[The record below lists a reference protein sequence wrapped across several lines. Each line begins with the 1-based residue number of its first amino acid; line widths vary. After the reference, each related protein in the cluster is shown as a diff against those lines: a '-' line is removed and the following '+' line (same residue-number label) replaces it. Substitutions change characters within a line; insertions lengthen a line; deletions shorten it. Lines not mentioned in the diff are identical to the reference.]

1 MLFVSFGNKL
11 IVMSLRILDT
21 PPLSPVRELRE
32 DELPKTPTTPE
43 EEKARVKEEPNS
55 GYRFR
60 PPGEH
65 PVGDDPERPL
75 TRSDVASML
84 HEAYEHA
91 FGGMRMLLDLTEEK
105 MRITDSSTPAPTP
118 SSSIPVVDSMT
129 GVPSMPPI
137 FVEREDPEHE
147 GEEKE
152 SEGDEEKAL
161 HELDSPDDFLE
172 VIETVKAKMT
182 NADHQAEMLSQ
193 YAFAML
199 YVAMK
204 QGYRDPGFSAM
215 EPQAVFR
222 YVYED
227 WGEPEG
233 GRQRFERFLRN
244 VVGLAMHRDA
254 VVVDDAKDDDPIVAL
269 SDIRVERPPDEA
281 KEDLPVSGGPWEDA
295 EEARADEGDEGDD
308 VPDEAPA
315 AAEPPPVEPPPTQTR
330 AVPGLVP
337 PPVPRFDSRG
347 RRGRRTA
354 LRIGDGGDWHQRA
367 ITRASALTKTLQ
379 DLLRRGQ
386 IDSSQYDGQP
396 ITPEQWNNPS
406 TVSGAYLKGVI
417 RRDRATEYQAH
428 RRSQIRKRV
437 YGDDDVATRSS
448 KRTRQESTDNVT
460 YIGGR
465 GVLFDA
471 PVFDEITTRDEFV
484 DTFGKRKKPS
494 LGEDGFLNSSLR
506 KLFELRTAK
515 TILPPGIS
523 ATDIKTIT
531 DTVAT
536 ACAWCLLYFSN
547 PLHADRLV
555 RGLSAVV
562 FEMTYEDVVEL
573 LQNNPFLIPD
583 SQRALFEEPT
593 FSLRALR
600 QARGKKNRK
609 THGNIN
615 HFDPDVV
622 KLAYMIV
629 NGFIQLVIFD
639 KIGELF
645 AGMDEQKPAILT
657 RAFLNDDLPKTRTLL
672 NNFSF
677 DDTEIDRIKQE
688 IPTTVNENIS
698 QFIAQ
703 SHSKVAMGE
712 GDGEER
718 DGGLPV
724 V

>member
-1 MLFVSFGNKL
+1 MSSHFGFVH
-11 IVMSLRILDT
+11 T
-21 PPLSPVRELRE
+21 PPPSPERELGVP
-32 DELPKTPTTPE
+32 LTPTTPE
-43 EEKARVKEEPNS
+43 EEKKHAGEEPEVVYHFSFNNAS
-55 GYRFR
+55 PAR
-60 PPGEH
+60 
-65 PVGDDPERPL
+65 GDDSLARGSPEEPM
-75 TRSDVASML
+75 TRGDVASML
-84 HEAYEHA
+84 KQAYEHA
-91 FGGMRMLLDLTEEK
+91 FGGMRMLLDHTEEK
-105 MRITDSSTPAPTP
+105 MRITNTSTPAPT
-118 SSSIPVVDSMT
+118 SIPVVDSMT

-244 VVGLAMHRDA
+244 VVGLAVRHDA

-269 SDIRVERPPDEA
+269 SDIRVERPPDEQ

-295 EEARADEGDEGDD
+295 EEARSDEGDEGDD
-308 VPDEAPA
+308 APDETPSVV
-315 AAEPPPVEPPPTQTR
+315 EPPPVEPPPTQTR

-337 PPVPRFDSRG
+337 PPVPRFDARG

-406 TVSGAYLKGVI
+406 IVSGAYLKGVI

-428 RRSQIRKRV
+428 RRAQIRKRA
-437 YGDDDVATRSS
+437 YGGEDITTRSS
-448 KRTRQESTDNVT
+448 KRTRQEATENVT
-460 YIGGR
+460 YVGGR

-471 PVFDEITTRDEFV
+471 PVFDDITTRDEFV

-506 KLFELRTAK
+506 KLFELRSAK
-515 TILPPGIS
+515 TVLPPSIS

-645 AGMDEQKPAILT
+645 AGIDEHTKPAILT
-657 RAFLNDDLPKTRTLL
+657 HAFLNDDLPKTRTLL

-677 DDTEIDRIKQE
+677 NDTEIDRIKQE

-703 SHSKVAMGE
+703 SHSKVATGE

>member
-1 MLFVSFGNKL
+1 MTRGDAAVML
-11 IVMSLRILDT
+11 R
-21 PPLSPVRELRE
+21 
-32 DELPKTPTTPE
+32 
-43 EEKARVKEEPNS
+43 
-55 GYRFR
+55 
-60 PPGEH
+60 
-65 PVGDDPERPL
+65 
-75 TRSDVASML
+75 
-84 HEAYEHA
+84 EAYEHA

-105 MRITDSSTPAPTP
+105 MRITDSSARAPT
-118 SSSIPVVDSMT
+118 SSIPVVDSVT
-129 GVPSMPPI
+129 GVPSLPI
-137 FVEREDPEHE
+137 VIERGEDPEHKEEME
-147 GEEKE
+147 G
-152 SEGDEEKAL
+152 EGDEEKEL
-161 HELDSPDDFLE
+161 HEIDSPDDFQE
-172 VIETVKAKMT
+172 VIETVKARMT
-182 NADHQAEMLSQ
+182 NSQAENMSQ

-199 YVAMK
+199 YVVMR
-204 QGYRDPGFSAM
+204 QGYRDPGFSPM

-222 YVYED
+222 YVYQD

-233 GRQRFERFLRN
+233 GKQRFERFLRN

-254 VVVDDAKDDDPIVAL
+254 VVVEDPEDDDPIVAL
-269 SDIRVERPPDEA
+269 SDIRVERPPERG
-281 KEDLPVSGGPWEDA
+281 EDLPPSGGPWEDT
-295 EEARADEGDEGDD
+295 EEVHGADEGDEGDA
-308 VPDEAPA
+308 PEEAPSA
-315 AAEPPPVEPPPTQTR
+315 SAVEPPPVEPPPTQTR

-337 PPVPRFDSRG
+337 PPVPKFDARG

-367 ITRASALTKTLQ
+367 IARASALTKTLQ

-428 RRSQIRKRV
+428 RRSEIRKRV
-437 YGDDDVATRSS
+437 YGGEDIATRSS
-448 KRTRQESTDNVT
+448 KRTRQETTENIT

-471 PVFDEITTRDEFV
+471 PVFDDITTRDEFV

-494 LGEDGFLNSSLR
+494 LGEDGFLNPSLR
-506 KLFELRTAK
+506 KLFEPRTAK
-515 TILPPGIS
+515 TMLPADIS
-523 ATDIKTIT
+523 ATDVKTIT
-531 DTVAT
+531 DTVTT
-536 ACAWCLLYFSN
+536 ACAWCLLYFAN

-583 SQRALFEEPT
+583 SQRTLFEEPT

-600 QARGKKNRK
+600 QARASGKRNRK
-609 THGNIN
+609 IHGNIN

-629 NGFIQLVIFD
+629 NGFIQLVVFD
-639 KIGELF
+639 KIGDLF

-657 RAFLNDDLPKTRTLL
+657 HAFLNDDLSKTRILL

-688 IPTTVNENIS
+688 IPTSVNENIS

-703 SHSKVAMGE
+703 SHSKVAQGE
-712 GDGEER
+712 GGEEE
-718 DGGLPV
+718 
-724 V
+724 

>member
-1 MLFVSFGNKL
+1 
-11 IVMSLRILDT
+11 MSSRLGFLNT
-21 PPLSPVRELRE
+21 PPRSPERELGE
-32 DELPKTPTTPE
+32 DELPKTPSTPE
-43 EEKARVKEEPNS
+43 EEKKHVKKEPDS
-55 GYRFR
+55 GPRWRF
-60 PPGEH
+60 PGED
-65 PVGDDPERPL
+65 PAVGNGTERPM
-75 TRSDVASML
+75 TRGDAAAML

-105 MRITDSSTPAPTP
+105 MRIRDSSTPALPATT
-118 SSSIPVVDSMT
+118 SSIPVVDSVT
-129 GVPSMPPI
+129 GVPSFPPI
-137 FVEREDPEHE
+137 VVERGEDSEHK

-152 SEGDEEKAL
+152 GEGDEEKEL
-161 HELDSPDDFLE
+161 HEIDSPDDFQE
-172 VIETVKAKMT
+172 VIEEVKARMT
-182 NADHQAEMLSQ
+182 NNQAENLSQ

-199 YVAMK
+199 YVVMK
-204 QGYRDPGFSAM
+204 QGYRDPGFSPM

-233 GRQRFERFLRN
+233 GKQRFARFLRN

-254 VVVDDAKDDDPIVAL
+254 VVVEDPEDDDPIVAL
-269 SDIRVERPPDEA
+269 SDIRVERPQDEHG
-281 KEDLPVSGGPWEDA
+281 EDLPPSGGPWEDT
-295 EEARADEGDEGDD
+295 EEVRSGADEGDEGD
-308 VPDEAPA
+308 VPDEAPSA
-315 AAEPPPVEPPPTQTR
+315 GAAEPPPVEPPPTQTR
-330 AVPGLVP
+330 VVPGLVP
-337 PPVPRFDSRG
+337 PPVPRFDARG

-367 ITRASALTKTLQ
+367 ITRASALTKTLR

-428 RRSQIRKRV
+428 RRSEIRKRV
-437 YGDDDVATRSS
+437 YGGEDIATRSS
-448 KRTRQESTDNVT
+448 KRTRQGTTENVT
-460 YIGGR
+460 FIGGR

-471 PVFDEITTRDEFV
+471 PVFGDITTRDEFV

-494 LGEDGFLNSSLR
+494 LGEDGFLNPSLR
-506 KLFELRTAK
+506 KLFEPRTAK
-515 TILPPGIS
+515 TMLPADIS
-523 ATDIKTIT
+523 ATDVKTIT
-531 DTVAT
+531 DTVTT
-536 ACAWCLLYFSN
+536 ACAWCLLYFAN
-547 PLHADRLV
+547 PWNSDRLV
-555 RGLSAVV
+555 RGLAAVV

-573 LQNNPFLIPD
+573 LQNNASLIPD

-657 RAFLNDDLPKTRTLL
+657 HAFLNDDLSKTRTLL
-672 NNFSF
+672 NNFSL
-677 DDTEIDRIKQE
+677 DDMEIDRIKQE
-688 IPTTVNENIS
+688 IPTSVNENIS

-703 SHSKVAMGE
+703 SHSKVVKEE
-712 GDGEER
+712 GSETE
-718 DGGLPV
+718 
-724 V
+724 